1 MVIGKCTD
9 VFRGIC
15 LVGGGW
21 GWGLGATWKDLSLE
35 EFVMGEK
42 EFHEEGGGFSRIIEK
57 NYKNK
62 YEKVF

>member
-1 MVIGKCTD
+1 
-9 VFRGIC
+9 
-15 LVGGGW
+15 
-21 GWGLGATWKDLSLE
+21 LGATWKDLSLK

-57 NYKNK
+57 KLYKNK